1 MRKIFL
7 LFMTASTLLSAQKQR
22 NAIEFERYELPN
34 GLKVILHQDASMPV
48 VAVSILYNVGSKNE
62 LEGRSGFAH
71 FFEHLMFEGSENIQR
86 GEFMKL
92 VQGAGG
98 QNNAYTT
105 HDKTYYYEVLPS
117 NQLQM
122 GLWMEAERM
131 LHAKID
137 IEGVET
143 QREVVKEEKRMR
155 YDNQPY
161 MSFQQKMFSNAY
173 KIHPYKYVPIG
184 SMEDLNAAQL
194 EEFMDFYKLFYVPN
208 NATLT
213 LAGDFDAKQAKTW
226 IEQYF
231 GSIPKGTRDI
241 PRPIANE
248 PDLKEVIIDT
258 VYDNIQIPAVFMGYR
273 MPAKNSEDALAVNM
287 LSQLLSSGRSSRLK
301 RSLVDDKKIAL
312 EVSSF
317 PYDLELGVLF
327 ISLAFAN
334 MGTDP
339 NELLQAIDEE
349 INKVRTEKIS
359 PRELERV
366 LNQIE
371 NQRVARLGSMEG
383 IAEQLADYE
392 VFYGD
397 ANIINSISE
406 RTQAITAEK
415 LLEVAQKY
423 FDPNKRIIL
432 YYLPKKDS

>member
-1 MRKIFL
+1 MA
-7 LFMTASTLLSAQKQR
+7 ASTLVQAQKQR
-22 NAIEFERYELPN
+22 NSIDFERYELPN
-34 GLKVILHQDASMPV
+34 GLKVILHQDRSMPV
-48 VAVSILYNVGSKNE
+48 VAVSVLYNVGSKNE

-71 FFEHLMFEGSENIQR
+71 FFEHLMFEGSENIKR

-92 VQGAGG
+92 VQAAGG

-117 NQLQM
+117 NQLEM
-122 GLWMEAERM
+122 GLWMEAERL

-161 MSFQQKMFSNAY
+161 MSFQEQMFKRAY
-173 KIHPYKYVPIG
+173 SVHPYKFVPIG

-213 LAGDFDAKQAKTW
+213 LAGDFDKAQAKKW

-231 GSIPKGTRDI
+231 GSIPRGTREI
-241 PRPIANE
+241 PRPTVRE
-248 PDLKEVIIDT
+248 PELQSSIIDT
-258 VYDNIQIPAVFMGYR
+258 IYDNIQIPAVFMGYR
-273 MPAKNSEDALAVNM
+273 IPDKNSEDAIAVKM

-301 RSLVDDKKIAL
+301 RAMVDDKKLAL

-317 PYDLELGVLF
+317 PYELEQGGLF

-334 MGTDP
+334 IGIDP
-339 NELLQAIDEE
+339 KDLLDAIDEE
-349 INKVRTEKIS
+349 IEKVRSEKIS

-366 LNQIE
+366 LNQLE
-371 NQRVARLGSMEG
+371 NQRVSRLGSMEG
-383 IAEQLADYE
+383 IAEQLAEYE

-397 ANIINSISE
+397 ANLINSIGTL
-406 RTQAITAEK
+406 TQAITAEK

-423 FDPNKRIIL
+423 FDPNKRVIL